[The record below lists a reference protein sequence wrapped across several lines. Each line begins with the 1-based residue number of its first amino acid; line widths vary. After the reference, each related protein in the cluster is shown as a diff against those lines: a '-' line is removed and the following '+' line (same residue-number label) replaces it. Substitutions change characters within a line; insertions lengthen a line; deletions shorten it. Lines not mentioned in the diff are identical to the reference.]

1 MKMKQTIYLLLILL
15 GAIIGGIGHWIL
27 MEEYAMMIGI
37 VLLMFG
43 LYKTTQ
49 LWSSN
54 REEESGG
61 NNEDDD
67 GI

>member
-1 MKMKQTIYLLLILL
+1 MKIKRTIYLVLILV
-15 GAIIGGIGHWIL
+15 GAVIGGVGHWVL

-49 LWSSN
+49 LWSSGQAD
-54 REEESGG
+54 ESGEKG
-61 NNEDDD
+61 EEDH
-67 GI
+67 GA

>member
-1 MKMKQTIYLLLILL
+1 MKIKRIIYLVLIPV
-15 GAIIGGIGHWIL
+15 GAVIGSVGHWVL

-49 LWSSN
+49 LWGNGHGEGS
-54 REEESGG
+54 EENKE
-61 NNEDDD
+61 EDH

>member
-1 MKMKQTIYLLLILL
+1 MKQTIYLLLILL

-54 REEESGG
+54 REEENGE